1 MEDKKR
7 IVLAVTGA
15 SGLQYAIRTA
25 EMLSEAGCEIFCC
38 ATECAKKVAQTELE
52 TDLTQA
58 LLNAGATRVYSENDF
73 SAPMA
78 SGSFYFDA
86 MAVVPC
92 SMKTLG
98 KIANSIADNL
108 AVRAAEVALKERR
121 RLVVVPRETPMS
133 AAQIKNML
141 ELSLAGAVVL
151 PASPAFYNKPQSVD
165 DMVGFVAARITASL
179 GVRQN
184 FLKEWGV

>member
-15 SGLQYAIRTA
+15 SGLQYAIKTA
-25 EMLSEAGCEIFCC
+25 EMLAAAECEIFCC

-52 TDLTQA
+52 ADLVEA
-58 LLNAGATRVYSENDF
+58 LRNAGATRVYSENDF

-121 RLVVVPRETPMS
+121 RLVVVPRETPMNS
-133 AAQIKNML
+133 AQIKNML

-151 PASPAFYNKPQSVD
+151 PATPAFYNKPQSVD
-165 DMVGFVAARITASL
+165 DIVAFVAARITAAV

-184 FLKEWGV
+184 YLREWGV